1 MKKIIYTLLIL
12 YSFLVCSCDQTDDD
26 NIYLQIKQDLFAN
39 GKDVKEDDLFYA
51 IFDFFIYIHVP

>member
-39 GKDVKEDDLFYA
+39 GNV
-51 IFDFFIYIHVP
+51 

>member
-12 YSFLVCSCDQTDDD
+12 YSFLVCSCDQTDD

-39 GKDVKEDDLFYA
+39 GNV
-51 IFDFFIYIHVP
+51 